1 VIAAMKD
8 LLDQV
13 RRCLTGRPRRVPADP
28 FRTLELQARL
38 SRLSRE
44 IELLDLE
51 PAPRFALGHHAQA
64 AIRAYDQ
71 TLADACRLQGL
82 PTPDG
87 NGATD
92 RLLAEAALSQ
102 AGWTW

>member
-1 VIAAMKD
+1 MKD
-8 LLDQV
+8 LLDSV
-13 RRCLTGRPRRVPADP
+13 RRRVTGRTGRVTADP
-28 FRTLELQARL
+28 FRTLELQSRL

-44 IELLDLE
+44 IELLDRE
-51 PAPRFALGHHAQA
+51 SAPRFALGHHAQA

-82 PTPDG
+82 PAPQG
-87 NGATD
+87 EGATD
-92 RLLAEAALSQ
+92 RLLAEAALLQ